1 MQVLASKSRSRE
13 DHFRKEMSSHPMPY
27 NVQTDVREK
36 AFSSGRRGTALAV
49 DEVFSCSISE
59 NKPLLEEPV
68 MIHNVTPHPSA

>member
-1 MQVLASKSRSRE
+1 MADGRAGEGVTICGGSK
-13 DHFRKEMSSHPMPY
+13 PPPY
-27 NVQTDVREK
+27 NVKTDVREK

-59 NKPLLEEPV
+59 NKPPLEEAV